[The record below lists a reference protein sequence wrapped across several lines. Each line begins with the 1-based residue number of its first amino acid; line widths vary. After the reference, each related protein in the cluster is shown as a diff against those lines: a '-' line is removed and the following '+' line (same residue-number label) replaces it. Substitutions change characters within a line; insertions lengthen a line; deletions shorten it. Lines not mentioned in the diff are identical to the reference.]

1 MTIKSK
7 LKMYE
12 LFLDIS
18 NIVEVFS
25 TSDNIDEEPLVN
37 SPQNVRRRNPRIC
50 INYSWYIIY
59 TDFIWNVVFQVPS
72 FVNLK
77 EVVQNKALI
86 IVFETFSLLS
96 SSIANKHLHLTFII
110 PNTRS
115 RVTLAEDKFLL
126 KFFSCAERL
135 WLSMF

>member
-12 LFLDIS
+12 LFLDIP

-96 SSIANKHLHLTFII
+96 SRLLINISISLLLSQIRD
-110 PNTRS
+110 PE
-115 RVTLAEDKFLL
+115 LLLL
-126 KFFSCAERL
+126 KINFCWSFFL
-135 WLSMF
+135 VLKDFD